1 MTNGVSN
8 LSPAPLG
15 TQSATSK
22 SMEAKAGSADSASF
36 ADTFKQYLGEVTD
49 LQQQASEAV
58 RDLTTGQTSDLAGV
72 MGAMEKSDLAFKTLV
87 AIRSKLM
94 TAYDELRNMPI

>member
-8 LSPAPLG
+8 LSSSPLG
-15 TQSATSK
+15 SQGGISK
-22 SMEAKAGSADSASF
+22 STEAKAGSANF

-58 RDLTTGQTSDLAGV
+58 RDLTTGQTNDLAGV

-94 TAYDELRNMPI
+94 TAYEELRNMPI

>member
-8 LSPAPLG
+8 LTSNPLG
-15 TQSATSK
+15 TQSVAAK
-22 SMEAKAGSADSASF
+22 APEAKAGSASF

-49 LQQQASEAV
+49 LQQQASDAV
-58 RDLTTGQTSDLAGV
+58 RDLTTGQSNDLAGV

-94 TAYDELRNMPI
+94 TAYEELRNMPI

>member
-1 MTNGVSN
+1 MTNGISN
-8 LSPAPLG
+8 LSSTPLG
-15 TQSATSK
+15 TQSGIAK
-22 SMEAKAGSADSASF
+22 SSEAKAGSANF

-72 MGAMEKSDLAFKTLV
+72 MGAIEKSDLAFKTLV

-94 TAYDELRNMPI
+94 TAYEELRNMPI